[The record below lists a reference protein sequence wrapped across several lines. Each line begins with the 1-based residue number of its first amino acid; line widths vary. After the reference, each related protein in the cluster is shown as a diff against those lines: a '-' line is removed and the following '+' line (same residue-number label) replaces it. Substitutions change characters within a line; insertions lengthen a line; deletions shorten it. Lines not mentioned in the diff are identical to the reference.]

1 VSKRDPSPEPKPNT
15 ALVITPDGK
24 VDRAKAA
31 AYGAAV
37 GTLGAFPLVGGVLAG
52 IAGSFIPNAKLDRAT
67 RFVNDL
73 AKRLRMLEGDI
84 DEEFVHQDEFAA
96 TVEDVLDRVTRRK
109 NDAKLRYFAAALAAS
124 ATRTRPTSGDRD
136 RFIDLL
142 DELRPSDLSV
152 LAGIARGTPPPDARY
167 PFTVGTAA
175 SDAIAAATAGS
186 ESEDVAQD
194 MHDLEVRGLLHSIGD
209 GATSLHVAHDVR
221 SLVTPLGLRFIE
233 FASLAAPATPKIK
246 TKRVTRR
253 PRSEPSD

>member
-1 VSKRDPSPEPKPNT
+1 MSKRDPSPEPKPNT

-142 DELRPSDLSV
+142 
-152 LAGIARGTPPPDARY
+152 AGIARGTPPPDARY